1 MGATSRLSLTL
12 ILMLTLTLTLI
23 LTLPLTPYPSPQPY
37 PPSRPTDAQH
47 TEAIAALCAKAPHA
61 LLLSGTPS
69 LRRPFQLW
77 RQAFGLGL
85 GLGLELG
92 VGFSVSVRA
101 SVRERVTPPAVASGG
116 AGCAGPARAHQVG
129 LRPRILL
136 AAARTLGRRAS
147 RCREPDLLLAL
158 TSHPSTVTPHPSPLS
173 PHA

>member
-1 MGATSRLSLTL
+1 MRQGASRAAPIRQLPTTPYSREY
-12 ILMLTLTLTLI
+12 
-23 LTLPLTPYPSPQPY
+23 LPLTAYLLL
-37 PPSRPTDAQH
+37 PT
-47 TEAIAALCAKAPHA
+47 HA

-101 SVRERVTPPAVASGG
+101 SVRERVTPPAVATGG

-136 AAARTLGRRAS
+136 AAAGTLGRRAS
-147 RCREPDLLLAL
+147 RCGELDLLLTR
-158 TSHPSTVTPHPSPLS
+158 TSHPSTVVHHLSPRTPH
-173 PHA
+173 A